1 MTKRTTRRVSIT
13 ILVVMLLLFMSGC
26 VVVLNNNFGHNIHTN
41 KHNSI
46 DDMGINK
53 DYSASLKR
61 K

>member
-1 MTKRTTRRVSIT
+1 MTKRTTRRVSIAILT
-13 ILVVMLLLFMSGC
+13 IMFLLFMSGC
-26 VVVLNNNFGHNIHTN
+26 VVVLNNNFGYDIHTN

-46 DDMGINK
+46 DHMGIDK